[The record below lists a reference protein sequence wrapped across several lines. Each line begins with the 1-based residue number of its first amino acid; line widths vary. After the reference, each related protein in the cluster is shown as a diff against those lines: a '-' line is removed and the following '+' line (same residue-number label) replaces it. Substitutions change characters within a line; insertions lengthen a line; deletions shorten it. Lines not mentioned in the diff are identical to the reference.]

1 MRRFL
6 GIDLAWAEGTA
17 ARPARETGLA
27 CIDDA
32 GRVLALET
40 ARGIDEVVAWV
51 ARWGAPGAVAAVDGP
66 LLVANATGSR
76 LAEKEVASRYGRLGI
91 SAYPSN
97 ARMPAQGAV
106 VLRRRLEDAGWTY
119 DDGSGVARDDD
130 ARTMVECYPYTTLV
144 GAPELGF
151 DGMKPRYKRLAP
163 LLATAER
170 RPHRAAEFR
179 VVLDRRRGA
188 RARGSAARRHHAP
201 ARRRPRRR
209 RPGRRRA
216 AAQAPRGPSRRP
228 HLRVD
233 RRVLGPA
240 TAPRARRSSAR
251 PTRWSTS
258 SGGAARSS
266 PRRGRTSARRT
277 IRCTPRGPERR
288 RRTPAARS
296 RRLSPGGA
304 RSAGAARAA
313 GSSRGCRSG
322 SSTRPRP
329 GP

>member
-40 ARGIDEVVAWV
+40 ARGIDDVVAWV

-106 VLRRRLEDAGWTY
+106 ALRRRLEDAGWTY

-179 VVLDRRRGA
+179 VVLDAVAGLAHADPPLDVATHPRAAALVADGPAVVERQHKHLEDLLDGLICAWTAAYWARHGTARSQVLGATDPVVDELGRRGTII
-188 RARGSAARRHHAP
+188 AP
-201 ARRRPRRR
+201 ARPHQ
-209 RPGRRRA
+209 RA
-216 AAQAPRGPSRRP
+216 P
-228 HLRVD
+228 HDPLH
-233 RRVLGPA
+233 
-240 TAPRARRSSAR
+240 APRA
-251 PTRWSTS
+251 
-258 SGGAARSS
+258 
-266 PRRGRTSARRT
+266 
-277 IRCTPRGPERR
+277 
-288 RRTPAARS
+288 
-296 RRLSPGGA
+296 
-304 RSAGAARAA
+304 
-313 GSSRGCRSG
+313 
-322 SSTRPRP
+322 
-329 GP
+329 

>member
-76 LAEKEVASRYGRLGI
+76 LAEKEVASRYGGLGI

-106 VLRRRLEDAGWTY
+106 ALRRRLEDAGWTY
-119 DDGSGVARDDD
+119 DDGSGAARDDA

-151 DGMKPRYKRLAP
+151 HGMKPRYKRLAP
-163 LLATAER
+163 LLPTAER

-179 VVLDRRRGA
+179 VVLDAVAGLAHADPPLDVDTHPRAAALVADGPAVVERQHKHLEDLLDGLICAWTAAYWARHGTARSQVLGATDPVVDELGRRGTII
-188 RARGSAARRHHAP
+188 AP
-201 ARRRPRRR
+201 ARPHQ
-209 RPGRRRA
+209 RA
-216 AAQAPRGPSRRP
+216 P
-228 HLRVD
+228 HDPLH
-233 RRVLGPA
+233 
-240 TAPRARRSSAR
+240 APRA
-251 PTRWSTS
+251 
-258 SGGAARSS
+258 
-266 PRRGRTSARRT
+266 
-277 IRCTPRGPERR
+277 
-288 RRTPAARS
+288 
-296 RRLSPGGA
+296 
-304 RSAGAARAA
+304 
-313 GSSRGCRSG
+313 
-322 SSTRPRP
+322 
-329 GP
+329 

>member
-27 CIDDA
+27 CIDAA

-66 LLVANATGSR
+66 LVVANATGSR

-97 ARMPAQGAV
+97 TGRPAQGAV
-106 VLRRRLEDAGWTY
+106 ALRRRLEDADWAY
-119 DDGSGVARDDD
+119 DDGSGAARDDD
-130 ARTMVECYPYTTLV
+130 ARTMIECYPYTTLV

-151 DGMKPRYKRLAP
+151 DAMKPRYKRLAP

-179 VVLDRRRGA
+179 VVLDRVAALAQADPPLDVATHPRAAALVADGPAIVERQHKHLEDLLDGLICAWTASYWARHGTARSQVLGATDPVVDELGRRGTII
-188 RARGSAARRHHAP
+188 AP
-201 ARRRPRRR
+201 ARPHQRGTDDPRY
-209 RPGRRRA
+209 
-216 AAQAPRGPSRRP
+216 APE
-228 HLRVD
+228 
-233 RRVLGPA
+233 A
-240 TAPRARRSSAR
+240 
-251 PTRWSTS
+251 
-258 SGGAARSS
+258 
-266 PRRGRTSARRT
+266 
-277 IRCTPRGPERR
+277 
-288 RRTPAARS
+288 
-296 RRLSPGGA
+296 
-304 RSAGAARAA
+304 
-313 GSSRGCRSG
+313 
-322 SSTRPRP
+322 
-329 GP
+329 